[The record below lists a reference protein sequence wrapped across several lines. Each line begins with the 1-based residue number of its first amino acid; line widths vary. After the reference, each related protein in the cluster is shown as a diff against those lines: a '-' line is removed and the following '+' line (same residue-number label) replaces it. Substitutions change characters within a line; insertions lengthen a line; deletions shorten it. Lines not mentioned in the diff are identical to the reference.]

1 MENEVKS
8 VGKNSSFDL
17 KATIMGCLN
26 LILAVVLKPVT
37 ALKSKIK
44 DYADFKSA
52 GILVLFVALAEMIIN
67 LLGTMISVIFVKK
80 YNFFSGETKFEVS
93 FEGLKDLD
101 YFQLIVKDVFWI
113 LVIVAAIAGIY
124 YIIAMI
130 MKKNVNFF
138 KLAAITAV
146 SFVPVFAASFVGIIV
161 AYIYAPLAA
170 FLVVA
175 AFIYS
180 FLIFINA
187 IDGEV
192 DFKDVDFKIYFHT
205 ICLTVMFIIAYY
217 VASNYIASM
226 FGSASLF

>member
-67 LLGTMISVIFVKK
+67 LL
-80 YNFFSGETKFEVS
+80 E
-93 FEGLKDLD
+93 
-101 YFQLIVKDVFWI
+101 DVFWI

-217 VASNYIASM
+217 VASNYIASI